1 MGEGRYSVAKNIKNK
16 EVIKMPKKG
25 KNNRKEKIMLEEMVN
40 AANELNSALGLEPE
54 IDVELPIDKL
64 LEKLKEAAN
73 LLMEDDELSEK
84 TMDMLN
90 KLSQI
95 SEEEES
101 TKPKLLR
108 KEVKKTRKV
117 KKPRKLTT

>member
-1 MGEGRYSVAKNIKNK
+1 MGEGRYSMAKNIIKNK

-25 KNNRKEKIMLEEMVN
+25 KNNREKIMLEEMVN

-117 KKPRKLTT
+117 KKPRKLTI

>member
-1 MGEGRYSVAKNIKNK
+1 
-16 EVIKMPKKG
+16 MPKKG
-25 KNNRKEKIMLEEMVN
+25 KNNREKIMLEEMVN

-117 KKPRKLTT
+117 KKPRKLTI

>member
-84 TMDMLN
+84 TMDILN